1 MTEPIRRRPYAVGA
15 AVAWTSAGLAYLT
28 LEAVAAAAFRPHYS
42 YAHNFISDLG
52 IPSNDSPLALLMNT
66 AFGVQGTLFLVGAIL
81 TVRAVEARKAGLF
94 VTLAAANA
102 VGNLLIAAFHSGPAS
117 HANGTAWVHAIGAVL
132 AIVGGNAA
140 ILAGSRIVSGWHRKV
155 SVALG
160 AFGLLSF
167 ALFVIELKASS
178 ALPLGVWERC
188 SVYSI
193 TAWQLLAAA
202 WLLSRRP
209 TL

>member
-1 MTEPIRRRPYAVGA
+1 MPGL
-15 AVAWTSAGLAYLT
+15 SAGLAYLT
-28 LEAVAAAAFRPHYS
+28 LEAIAAAAFRPRYS
-42 YAHNFISDLG
+42 YARNFISDLG
-52 IPSNDSPLALLMNT
+52 MPSDDSPLAWLMNT
-66 AFGVQGTLFLVGAIL
+66 AFCVQGTLFLVGAIL

-94 VTLAAANA
+94 LTLAAANA
-102 VGNLLIAAFHSGPAS
+102 VGNLLIATFHSGPVA
-117 HANGTAWVHAIGAVL
+117 ATAWVHAIGAVL

-140 ILAGSRIVSGWHRKV
+140 ILAGSRIVSGWHRRV

-167 ALFVIELKASS
+167 VLFVIELKASS
-178 ALPLGVWERC
+178 VLPLGVWERC

-193 TAWQLLAAA
+193 TAWQLFTAA

>member
-1 MTEPIRRRPYAVGA
+1 MTTSNRQYAVSA
-15 AVAWTSAGLAYLT
+15 AVAWASAGLGYLT
-28 LEAVAAAAFRPHYS
+28 LEAVAAAAFRPRYS
-42 YAHNFISDLG
+42 YARNLISDLG
-52 IPSNDSPLALLMNT
+52 IPSDDSPLAWLMNT
-66 AFGVQGTLFLVGAIL
+66 AFGLQGSLFLVGAIL
-81 TVRAVEARKAGLF
+81 AVRAVAPRKAGLF
-94 VTLAAANA
+94 LTCAAANTL
-102 VGNLLIAAFHSGPAS
+102 GNLLIAAFHSGPA
-117 HANGTAWVHAIGAVL
+117 ARAEGTAWVHATGAVL

-167 ALFVIELKASS
+167 VLFVIELKASS

-193 TAWQLLAAA
+193 TAWQLLTAA

>member
-1 MTEPIRRRPYAVGA
+1 MTTSKRQRVSA
-15 AVAWTSAGLAYLT
+15 AVAWLSAGLAYLT
-28 LEAVAAAAFRPHYS
+28 LEAIAAAAFRPRYS

-52 IPSNDSPLALLMNT
+52 IPSDDSPLAWLMNT
-66 AFGVQGTLFLVGAIL
+66 AFCVQGTLFLVGAIL

-94 VTLAAANA
+94 LTLAAANA

-178 ALPLGVWERC
+178 SLPLGVLERC

-193 TAWQLLAAA
+193 TAWQLFTAA

>member
-1 MTEPIRRRPYAVGA
+1 MTTSKRQRVSA
-15 AVAWTSAGLAYLT
+15 AVAWLAAGLAYLT
-28 LEAVAAAAFRPHYS
+28 LEGIAAAAFRPRYS

-52 IPSNDSPLALLMNT
+52 IPSNASPLAWLMNT
-66 AFGVQGTLFLVGAIL
+66 AFGVQGTLFLLGAIL
-81 TVRAVEARKAGLF
+81 TVRAVGARRAGLF

-117 HANGTAWVHAIGAVL
+117 HANGTAWVHAVGAVS

-140 ILAGSRIVSGWHRKV
+140 VLAGSRIVSGWHRTV

-160 AFGLLSF
+160 ALGLLGF
-167 ALFVIELKASS
+167 ALFVIELTASS
-178 ALPLGVWERC
+178 GLPLGVLERC
-188 SVYSI
+188 GVYSI
-193 TAWQLLAAA
+193 TGWQLLIAA

>member
-1 MTEPIRRRPYAVGA
+1 MTTSCRPRVGA
-15 AVAWTSAGLAYLT
+15 AVAWLSAGLAYLT

-52 IPSNDSPLALLMNT
+52 IPSNDSPLAWLMNT

-81 TVRAVEARKAGLF
+81 TVRAVEARKAGPF
-94 VTLAAANA
+94 VTLAAANT
-102 VGNLLIAAFHSGPAS
+102 VGNVLIAAFHSGPAS

-140 ILAGSRIVSGWHRKV
+140 ILAGSRIVSGWHRRV

-167 ALFVIELKASS
+167 VLFVVELKASS
-178 ALPLGVWERC
+178 SLPLGILERC

-193 TAWQLLAAA
+193 TAWQLFAAA

>member
-1 MTEPIRRRPYAVGA
+1 MTTSTRQRVSA
-15 AVAWTSAGLAYLT
+15 AVAWLSAGLAYLT

-42 YAHNFISDLG
+42 YARDLISDLG
-52 IPSNDSPLALLMNT
+52 IPSDDSPLAWLMNT
-66 AFGVQGTLFLVGAIL
+66 AFCLQGTLFLVGAIL
-81 TVRAVEARKAGLF
+81 TVRTVAPRKAGLF

-167 ALFVIELKASS
+167 AMFVVELTASS
-178 ALPLGVWERC
+178 ALPLGVLERC

-193 TAWQLLAAA
+193 TAWQLFMAA

>member
-1 MTEPIRRRPYAVGA
+1 MTTSSRGRVSA
-15 AVAWTSAGLAYLT
+15 AVAWSSAGLAYLT
-28 LEAVAAAAFRPHYS
+28 LEGIAAAAFRPHYS
-42 YAHNFISDLG
+42 YAHNFISSLG
-52 IPSNDSPLALLMNT
+52 IPSNGSPLAWLMNT
-66 AFGVQGTLFLVGAIL
+66 AFCVQGTLFLVGAIL
-81 TVRAVEARKAGLF
+81 AVRAVEARKAGLF
-94 VTLAAANA
+94 VTVAAANA

-117 HANGTAWVHAIGAVL
+117 HPNGTAWVHAIGAML

-167 ALFVIELKASS
+167 ALFVIELKESS
-178 ALPLGVWERC
+178 SLPLGVLERC

-193 TAWQLLAAA
+193 TAWQLLTAA

>member
-1 MTEPIRRRPYAVGA
+1 MTTSKRQRVGA
-15 AVAWTSAGLAYLT
+15 AVAWLSAGLAYLT
-28 LEAVAAAAFRPHYS
+28 LEGIAAAAFRPHYS
-42 YAHNFISDLG
+42 YARNFISNLG
-52 IPSNDSPLALLMNT
+52 IPSGDSPLAWLMNT
-66 AFGVQGTLFLVGAIL
+66 AFGVQGSLFLVGAIL
-81 TVRAVEARKAGLF
+81 MVSAVTPRKAGLF
-94 VTLAAANA
+94 LTLAAANA
-102 VGNLLIAAFHSGPAS
+102 VGNLLIAAFHSGPA
-117 HANGTAWVHAIGAVL
+117 ARAEGTAWVHAIGAVL

-160 AFGLLSF
+160 AFGLLGF
-167 ALFVIELKASS
+167 VLFVIELKASS

-193 TAWQLLAAA
+193 TAWQLLTAA
-202 WLLSRRP
+202 WLLNRRP

>member
-1 MTEPIRRRPYAVGA
+1 MLSRRATRGCF
-15 AVAWTSAGLAYLT
+15 VA
-28 LEAVAAAAFRPHYS
+28 
-42 YAHNFISDLG
+42 
-52 IPSNDSPLALLMNT
+52 
-66 AFGVQGTLFLVGAIL
+66 
-81 TVRAVEARKAGLF
+81 
-94 VTLAAANA
+94 LAAANA
-102 VGNLLIAAFHSGPAS
+102 VGNLLIAAFHSGPA
-117 HANGTAWVHAIGAVL
+117 ARAEGTAWVHAIGAVL

-167 ALFVIELKASS
+167 VLFVIELKASS

-193 TAWQLLAAA
+193 TAWQLLTAA

>member
-1 MTEPIRRRPYAVGA
+1 MIAKRRRVGA
-15 AVAWTSAGLAYLT
+15 AVAWLSAGLAYLA
-28 LEAVAAAAFRPHYS
+28 LEGIAAAAFRPHYS

-52 IPSNDSPLALLMNT
+52 IPSNASPLAWLMNT
-66 AFGVQGTLFLVGAIL
+66 AFCLQGTLFLVGAVL
-81 TVRAVEARKAGLF
+81 AVRAVGTRKAGLF
-94 VTLAAANA
+94 VILAASNA

-117 HANGTAWVHAIGAVL
+117 HANGTAGLHALGAVL

-155 SVALG
+155 SVAVG

-167 ALFVIELKASS
+167 VLFVVELRASS
-178 ALPLGVWERC
+178 ALPLGILERC

-193 TAWQLLAAA
+193 TVWQLFTAA

>member
-1 MTEPIRRRPYAVGA
+1 MTEPTRRRLYAVSA
-15 AVAWTSAGLAYLT
+15 AVAWLAAGLAYLT
-28 LEAVAAAAFRPHYS
+28 LEAVAAGAFRPHYS
-42 YAHNFISDLG
+42 YARNLISDLG
-52 IPSNDSPLALLMNT
+52 IPSDDSPLAWLMNT

-167 ALFVIELKASS
+167 VLFVIELKASS
-178 ALPLGVWERC
+178 SLPLGILERC

-193 TAWQLLAAA
+193 TAWQLFTAA

>member
-1 MTEPIRRRPYAVGA
+1 MTTSKRQRVSA

-28 LEAVAAAAFRPHYS
+28 LEGIAAAAFRPHYS
-42 YAHNFISDLG
+42 YARNLISELG
-52 IPSNDSPLALLMNT
+52 IPSDDSPRAWLMNT
-66 AFGVQGTLFLVGAIL
+66 AFGIQGTLFLVGAIL
-81 TVRAVEARKAGLF
+81 MVRAVAPPKAGLF
-94 VTLAAANA
+94 LTLAAANA
-102 VGNLLIAAFHSGPAS
+102 VGNLLIAAFHSGPA
-117 HANGTAWVHAIGAVL
+117 ARAEGTAWVHAIGAVL

-140 ILAGSRIVSGWHRKV
+140 ILAASRVVSGWHRKV
-155 SVALG
+155 SIGLG

-167 ALFVIELKASS
+167 VLFVIELKASS
-178 ALPLGVWERC
+178 TLPLGVLERC

-193 TAWQLLAAA
+193 TAWQLLTAA

>member
-1 MTEPIRRRPYAVGA
+1 MATSNRQRVGG
-15 AVAWTSAGLAYLT
+15 AVAWLAAGLTYLT

-42 YAHNFISDLG
+42 YSRNLISDLG
-52 IPSNDSPLALLMNT
+52 VPGDHSPLAWLMNI
-66 AFGVQGTLFLVGAIL
+66 AFGVQGALFLVGA
-81 TVRAVEARKAGLF
+81 V
-94 VTLAAANA
+94 LAAPRRLFLALAATNA
-102 VGNLLIAAFHSGPAS
+102 VGNVLIAVFHSGTAT
-117 HANGTAWVHAIGAVL
+117 HALGATL

-140 ILAGSRIVSGWHRKV
+140 ILVAPIAGGWHRRV
-155 SVALG
+155 SIALG

-167 ALFVIELKASS
+167 ALFVVELKTSTG
-178 ALPLGVWERC
+178 LPRGVTERC

-193 TAWQLLAAA
+193 TAWQLLTAA

>member
-1 MTEPIRRRPYAVGA
+1 MTTSNRQRVSA
-15 AVAWTSAGLAYLT
+15 AVAWLAAGLAYLS
-28 LEAVAAAAFRPHYS
+28 LEAVAAAAFRPRYS
-42 YAHNFISDLG
+42 YARNLISDLG
-52 IPSNDSPLALLMNT
+52 IPSNDSPLAWLMNT
-66 AFGVQGTLFLVGAIL
+66 AFCLQGTLFLVGAIL
-81 TVRAVEARKAGLF
+81 TVRAVAARKAGLF
-94 VTLAAANA
+94 LTLAAANA
-102 VGNLLIAAFHSGPAS
+102 VGNLLIAAFHSGPA
-117 HANGTAWVHAIGAVL
+117 ARAEGTAWVHATGAVL

-167 ALFVIELKASS
+167 VLFVIELEASS

-193 TAWQLLAAA
+193 TAWQLCTAA

>member
-1 MTEPIRRRPYAVGA
+1 MSA
-15 AVAWTSAGLAYLT
+15 AVAWLSAGLGYLT
-28 LEAVAAAAFRPHYS
+28 LEGIAAAAFRPHYS

-52 IPSNDSPLALLMNT
+52 IPSGNSPLAWLMNI
-66 AFGVQGTLFLVGAIL
+66 AFCLQGTLFLVGAIL
-81 TVRAVEARKAGLF
+81 TVRAVEARKARLF

-102 VGNLLIAAFHSGPAS
+102 VGNLLIAGFHSGPAS
-117 HANGTAWVHAIGAVL
+117 HANGTAGVHAIGAVL

-140 ILAGSRIVSGWHRKV
+140 ILVGSRTLGGWHRSV

-167 ALFVIELKASS
+167 ALFVIEQKASGS
-178 ALPLGVWERC
+178 LPLGILERC

-193 TAWQLLAAA
+193 TAWQLFTAA

>member
-1 MTEPIRRRPYAVGA
+1 MTTSSRRRVSA
-15 AVAWTSAGLAYLT
+15 AVAWLSAGLAYLT
-28 LEAVAAAAFRPHYS
+28 LEGIAAAAFRPHYS
-42 YAHNFISDLG
+42 YAHNFISNLG
-52 IPSNDSPLALLMNT
+52 IPSHDSPLAWLMNT
-66 AFGVQGTLFLVGAIL
+66 AFCLQGTLFLVAAIL
-81 TVRAVEARKAGLF
+81 TVRAVEARKAGPF

-178 ALPLGVWERC
+178 ALPLGILERC

-193 TAWQLLAAA
+193 TAWQLLTAA

>member
-1 MTEPIRRRPYAVGA
+1 MTEPIRRRPYAVSA
-15 AVAWTSAGLAYLT
+15 TVAWTSAGLAYLT
-28 LEAVAAAAFRPHYS
+28 LEAVAAAAFQPRYS
-42 YAHNFISDLG
+42 YARNLISDLG
-52 IPSNDSPLALLMNT
+52 IPSDGSPLAWLMNT
-66 AFGVQGTLFLVGAIL
+66 AFCVQGTLFLVGAIL
-81 TVRAVEARKAGLF
+81 TVRAIAPRKAVLF
-94 VTLAAANA
+94 LTSAAANA
-102 VGNLLIAAFHSGPAS
+102 VGNLLIAAFHSGPA
-117 HANGTAWVHAIGAVL
+117 ARAEGTAWVHAIGAVL

-167 ALFVIELKASS
+167 VLFVIELKGSS

-193 TAWQLLAAA
+193 TAWQLLTAA
-202 WLLSRRP
+202 WLVSRRP

>member
-1 MTEPIRRRPYAVGA
+1 MTEPIGRRPYAVSA
-15 AVAWTSAGLAYLT
+15 AVAWISAGLAYLT
-28 LEAVAAAAFRPHYS
+28 LEAVAAAAFLPHYS
-42 YAHNFISDLG
+42 YARDLISDLG
-52 IPSNDSPLALLMNT
+52 IPSDDSPLAWLMNA
-66 AFGVQGTLFLVGAIL
+66 AFGVQGSLFLVGAIL
-81 TVRAVEARKAGLF
+81 TVRAVAPRKAGLF

-102 VGNLLIAAFHSGPAS
+102 VGNLLIAAFHSGPS
-117 HANGTAWVHAIGAVL
+117 PTACVHAIGAVL

-140 ILAGSRIVSGWHRKV
+140 ILAGSRVVSGWHRKV
-155 SVALG
+155 SIGLG

-167 ALFVIELKASS
+167 VLFVIELKASS

-188 SVYSI
+188 GVYSI
-193 TAWQLLAAA
+193 TAWQLLTAA

>member
-1 MTEPIRRRPYAVGA
+1 MTTSNRRYAVSA
-15 AVAWTSAGLAYLT
+15 AVAWLSAGLAYLT

-42 YAHNFISDLG
+42 YARNLISDLG
-52 IPSNDSPLALLMNT
+52 IPSDDSPLAWLMNT
-66 AFGVQGTLFLVGAIL
+66 AFCVQGSLFLVGAIL

-94 VTLAAANA
+94 LTLAAANA
-102 VGNLLIAAFHSGPAS
+102 VGNLLIAAFRSGPAA

-140 ILAGSRIVSGWHRKV
+140 VLAGSRIVSGWHRKV
-155 SVALG
+155 SVVLG
-160 AFGLLSF
+160 GFGLLSF
-167 ALFVIELKASS
+167 ALFVIELEASS
-178 ALPLGVWERC
+178 SLPLGVLERC

-193 TAWQLLAAA
+193 TAWQLFTAA

-209 TL
+209 IL

>member
-1 MTEPIRRRPYAVGA
+1 MIAKRRRVGA
-15 AVAWTSAGLAYLT
+15 AVAWLSAGLVYLT
-28 LEAVAAAAFRPHYS
+28 LEGIAAAAFRPHYS

-52 IPSNDSPLALLMNT
+52 IPSNASPLAWLMNT
-66 AFGVQGTLFLVGAIL
+66 AFCLQGTLFLVGAVL
-81 TVRAVEARKAGLF
+81 AVRAVGTRKAGLF
-94 VTLAAANA
+94 VILAAANA

-117 HANGTAWVHAIGAVL
+117 HANGTAGVHALGAVL

-160 AFGLLSF
+160 AYGLLSF
-167 ALFVIELKASS
+167 VLFVVELRASS
-178 ALPLGVWERC
+178 ALPLGILERC

-193 TAWQLLAAA
+193 TVWQLFTAA